1 MNDCIFCQIVAGAA
15 PAYVIGQDDRV
26 IVFLS
31 LENHPLIVP
40 RAHIPDLYAL
50 PAGLGAAVMEWSVLI
65 AVAVK
70 RALGCEGIYVTQANG
85 AAANQDVFHYHMHI
99 YPRWFDAARSAR
111 YATAASAERKQ
122 RTLDLIRQA
131 LNRG

>member
-1 MNDCIFCQIVAGAA
+1 MNDCIFCQIIAGAA
-15 PAYVIGQDDRV
+15 PAYVIGQDERV

-40 RAHIPDLYAL
+40 KAHIPDLHAL
-50 PAGLGAAVMEWSVLI
+50 PAELGAAVMEWSVII
-65 AVAVK
+65 ANAVR

-99 YPRWFDAARSAR
+99 YPRWFDAGRSAA
-111 YATAASAERKQ
+111 YATVASFESKQ

-131 LNRG
+131 LDQG